1 MSTKK
6 YVVILSL
13 LAVLSMLLGACQ
25 PAAPE
30 EAPVAEEGGG
40 LVCVIVPGVENPFFG
55 TMQEMAAAKAEELG
69 YETLKL
75 VHDDDANKQMELFE
89 SCIAKEAVAIIL
101 DNAGADASIAAIQKA
116 KDAGI
121 PSFLVDREIS
131 EEGVAVSQIVSN
143 NYQGAT
149 ILAEEFARLM
159 DEEGT
164 YIELTG
170 RDTDTNAHVR
180 SQGYHDVL
188 DAVSGMEMVAQ
199 QTANWSQTEA
209 FDVMESLLQANPDVK
224 GVICGNDTMALGAQ
238 AALDAAGMSDV
249 FVVGFDGS
257 DDVNDS
263 MLAGKIDAGSL
274 QPVAEMA
281 IQAAIQADEYVRT
294 GETGKPEKQSIDMVL
309 LTPENACQYKGF
321 APTGSTEACVSAEP
335 EAMEMEEGGLVCVI
349 VPGVENP
356 FFGTMQEMAAA
367 KAEELGY
374 ETLKLVHDDDANK
387 QLELF
392 ESCIAKDAVAIIL
405 DNAGADASVAAIQ
418 LAKDAGIPSF
428 LVDRE
433 ISEEGVAVSQIVSN
447 NYQGATILAEEF
459 ARLMGEEGTYIEL
472 TGRDTDTNAHVRS
485 QGYHDVLDAI
495 SGMEMVAQQ
504 TANWSQTEAFDV
516 MESLLQAN
524 PDVKGVICGNDTM
537 ALGAQAA
544 LDAAGM
550 GDVFVVGFD
559 GSDDVNDSML
569 AGKIDAGSLQPV
581 AEMAIQ
587 AAIQADAYIK
597 TGETGKPEKQSID
610 MVLLT
615 PENACQYE
623 GFAPTGSTEACV
635 SAGPEAMEMEEGGL
649 VCVIV
654 PGVENPFFGTMQE
667 IAAAKAEE
675 LGYETLKLVHDDDA
689 NKQLE
694 LFESCIAKDAVAIIL
709 DNAGAD
715 ASVAAIQL
723 AKDAGIPSFLVD
735 REISEE
741 GVAVSQIVSN
751 NYQGATIL
759 AEEFARL
766 MGEEGTY
773 IELTGR
779 DTDTNAHVRSQGY
792 HDVLDALDGM
802 EMVAQ
807 QTANWSQTEAFDVM
821 ESLLQANPDVKGVI
835 CGNDTMALGAQAA
848 LDAAGMGDV
857 FVVGFDGSDDVNESI
872 LAGKIDAGSLQP
884 VAEMAIQAAIQAD
897 AYIKTGET
905 GKPEKQSIDM
915 VLLTPEN
922 ACQYTQFAP
931 NGETS
936 CP

>member
-1 MSTKK
+1 MSAKK
-6 YVVILSL
+6 FVVFLSL
-13 LAVLSMLLGACQ
+13 LAVLSLLLGACK
-25 PAAPE
+25 PAATE
-30 EAPVAEEGGG
+30 EAPAAGGG
-40 LVCVIVPGVENPFFG
+40 LICVIVPGVENPFFG

-75 VHDDDANKQMELFE
+75 VHDDDANKQLELFE
-89 SCIAKEAVAIIL
+89 SCIAKGAVAIIL
-101 DNAGADASIAAIQKA
+101 DNAGADASVAAIQKA

-159 DEEGT
+159 GEEGP

-180 SQGYHDVL
+180 SQGYHDIL
-188 DAVSGMEMVAQ
+188 DALPDMEMVAQ

-238 AALDAAGMSDV
+238 AALDAAGMGDV
-249 FVVGFDGS
+249 IVVGFDGS
-257 DDVNDS
+257 DDVNES

-281 IQAAIQADEYVRT
+281 VQAAIQADQYIRT
-294 GETGKPEKQSIDMVL
+294 GSTGKPEKQSIDMVL
-309 LTPENACQYKGF
+309 LTPENACQYKSF
-321 APTGSTEACVSAEP
+321 APTGSTEPCQVAAP
-335 EAMEMEEGGLVCVI
+335 ATAEGGLICVI

-392 ESCIAKDAVAIIL
+392 ESCIAQGAVAIIL
-405 DNAGADASVAAIQ
+405 DNAGADASVAAVQ
-418 LAKDAGIPSF
+418 KAKDAGIPSF

-459 ARLMGEEGTYIEL
+459 ARLMGEEGPYIEL

-485 QGYHDVLDAI
+485 QGYHDVLDAL

-550 GDVFVVGFD
+550 GDVIVVGFD
-559 GSDDVNDSML
+559 GSDDVNESML

-581 AEMAIQ
+581 AEMAVQ
-587 AAIQADAYIK
+587 AAIQADQYIR
-597 TGETGKPEKQSID
+597 TGSTGKPEKQSID

-615 PENACQYE
+615 PENACQYK
-623 GFAPTGSTEACV
+623 GFAPTGSTDPCVVAEAEPA
-635 SAGPEAMEMEEGGL
+635 AGGGL
-649 VCVIV
+649 ICVIV

-715 ASVAAIQL
+715 ASIAAVQK

-735 REISEE
+735 REINEE

-792 HDVLDALDGM
+792 HDVLDALPDM

-857 FVVGFDGSDDVNESI
+857 IVVGFDGSDDVNDSI
-872 LAGKIDAGSLQP
+872 MAGKIDAGALQP
-884 VAEMAIQAAIQAD
+884 VAEMANQAAIQAD
-897 AYIKTGET
+897 AYIRTGST

-922 ACQYTQFAP
+922 ACQYTLFAP
-931 NGETS
+931 NGKTS